1 MSPGRL
7 DQLIYIPLP
16 DYMSRMSIFK
26 TNLCKSPVAE
36 DVTFKLLVEVTEGF
50 SGADIIEICQ
60 HAAKNAIREC
70 IVAKIKRRRR
80 VNDSKMTQEEANV
93 LPDPVPFITR
103 THFEDSTSKARRSVK
118 PEIMAQYNNFFDK
131 VKATWVAGKDDTA
144 YDFDRAVLEQER
156 EDALLSG

>member
-1 MSPGRL
+1 MRPGLL

-50 SGADIIEICQ
+50 SGADIMEICQ

-80 VNDSKMTQEEANV
+80 VNDGKMTQEEVDV
-93 LPDPVPFITR
+93 LPTAKSGPIYHLHPLRGFHEQGLQV
-103 THFEDSTSKARRSVK
+103 
-118 PEIMAQYNNFFDK
+118 
-131 VKATWVAGKDDTA
+131 GDTG
-144 YDFDRAVLEQER
+144 DRGAV
-156 EDALLSG
+156 